1 MKFRSLFGNP
11 KITFTVYGKPPQ
23 KSEWGAADLDSI
35 IKLRETALKARND
48 AGYSESIQG
57 EIQLHVVVF
66 SPITYDRNIAQHQ
79 HLGDLDSLVA
89 GICDYI
95 HKGPIND
102 DGSFKPNPKF
112 NDHPE
117 IGPDK
122 SIIIEDDSQITK
134 IIAEKKES
142 NQTYYKIKINLI

>member
-23 KSEWGAADLDSI
+23 KSEWGAADVDSI
-35 IKLRETALKARND
+35 IK
-48 AGYSESIQG
+48 
-57 EIQLHVVVF
+57 LHVVVF

-95 HKGPIND
+95 HKGPINN

-112 NDHPE
+112 YDHPE

-122 SIIIEDDSQITK
+122 SLIIEDDSQITK